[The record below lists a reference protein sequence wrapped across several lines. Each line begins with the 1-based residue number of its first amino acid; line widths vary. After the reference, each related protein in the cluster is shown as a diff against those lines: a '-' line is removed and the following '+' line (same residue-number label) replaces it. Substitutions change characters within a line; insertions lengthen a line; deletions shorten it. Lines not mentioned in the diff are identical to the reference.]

1 MSFAVLKKVSLFS
14 GLKDK
19 ELKEILKSTS
29 SKKYYKNNIIILE
42 AEGAGDLF
50 FMIKKGKVKVTREDQ
65 DGKEIVLTVLSAG
78 DYFGE
83 ISLIDGLSRSANV
96 ISLSETEVL
105 TLNHKDFLNLIN
117 KNTTISFNLLK
128 VLCARVRN
136 LDAIVKRLSLMNA
149 IGKVSTTLL
158 RLAEPARKKK
168 ENAIEIEKF
177 PSLQDIAK
185 MSGTSRSLVSKSL
198 NNLEN
203 SGIIKR
209 ENKKVIITD
218 YTEFKSIYC

>member
-1 MSFAVLKKVSLFS
+1 MSLAVLKNVSLFS
-14 GLKDK
+14 GLKEK

-96 ISLSETEVL
+96 ISLGETEVL

-128 VLCARVRN
+128 VLCTRVRN
-136 LDAIVKRLSLMNA
+136 LDSIVKRLSLMNA
-149 IGKVSTTLL
+149 IGKVSSTLL

-168 ENAIEIEKF
+168 GNIIEIEKI

-185 MSGTSRSLVSKSL
+185 MSGTSRSLVSKSM
-198 NNLEN
+198 NNLES

-209 ENKKVIITD
+209 ENKKVIITN
-218 YTEFKSIYC
+218 YTEFKNIYC